1 VAAVALIVGWA
12 VSGPFFGFSES
23 WQLVINTG
31 TTIVT
36 FLMVFVIQASQN
48 RDNKALHLKLDEII
62 RAVSGARNELIG
74 AEQSTE
80 EQIRQHEE
88 EFLKIAE
95 RGGVAAV
102 MERPPAHEP
111 REAAR
116 AADRSKAVRRAAR
129 SAAVHEVQEESGAR
143 GSGRGNGTAKATRQR

>member
-1 VAAVALIVGWA
+1 MPETGSVAVPVTVTVSNLWFGGHRVVGWA

-102 MERPPAHEP
+102 MERPAAREP
-111 REAAR
+111 RVSV
-116 AADRSKAVRRAAR
+116 ADRTPAR
-129 SAAVHEVQEESGAR
+129 SRAHAAFEDA
-143 GSGRGNGTAKATRQR
+143 